1 MFHILYSVSNFIN
14 MVLLLILAYLYLQD
28 YRKVRSTF
36 TLGLVIF
43 AVVLFINALLS
54 CPSIFY
60 LLSGYDVCPYEPFH
74 ALASAVETVALVV
87 LLYIST
93 R

>member
-1 MFHILYSVSNFIN
+1 MFHEIYAASNFIN
-14 MVLLLILAYLYLQD
+14 MVLLIVLIYLFLQD
-28 YRKVRSTF
+28 YRKVRSSF

-54 CPSIFY
+54 CPSLLY
-60 LLSGYDVCPYEPFH
+60 LFSGYEACPYEPYH
-74 ALASAVETVALVV
+74 AAASAFETIALVV

>member
-1 MFHILYSVSNFIN
+1 MFHEIYAASNFIN
-14 MVLLLILAYLYLQD
+14 MVLLIVLIYLFLQD
-28 YRKVRSTF
+28 YIKVRSYF

-54 CPSIFY
+54 CPSVQY
-60 LLSGYDVCPYEPFH
+60 LFSEYEACPYEPYH
-74 ALASAVETVALVV
+74 AAASVFETIALVV

>member
-1 MFHILYSVSNFIN
+1 MFHAIYTVSNFLN
-14 MVLLLILAYLYLQD
+14 MVLLIILIYLYLQD

-60 LLSGYDVCPYEPFH
+60 LFSGYDVCPFEPYH
-74 ALASAVETVALVV
+74 ALASAFETVALVV